1 MNFKRDDKRKHAS
14 LALAVLLLFLSL
26 SILQSSLPTPLAAM
40 DLVEAYTR
48 AKENDPLFGSSFYE
62 HEAAKTLPAQ
72 GRSYLLPQISA
83 YGTEAKYNYDSA
95 PSYYRDFNSE
105 SVGVSLKQPLFNIP
119 RYYEFRQHNVRKNIG
134 DVRFVSAEQDLMLR
148 VAEAYFNELA
158 AENLLELIDVEKKA
172 VLEQCEQAKRMFE
185 AGVAT
190 ITDVHDAEARYD
202 SVRAREIEAKSNRDV
217 KMLALKKMVGIE
229 PGGLNF
235 LMEDIPLG
243 IPEPQR
249 LESWI
254 EKAKENHPLLK
265 SYAYQISYQ
274 EAELRKN
281 QGQHWPSLD
290 LVGGYNKTNTNNTVQ
305 TNRVAYES
313 IGVQVSL
320 PIFSGGFTTA
330 KVKESRAL
338 LGQARK
344 QYDNALADIT
354 QKLSEAFLGIRDNMS
369 KIDALRTARK
379 SASTSLKSN
388 KMSLLAGVRTT
399 IDVLNAERDLQD
411 VRIRL
416 LQARYDCLLN
426 NVRLKAYAG
435 TISEKDLQEING
447 WLQTAAAK

>member
-1 MNFKRDDKRKHAS
+1 
-14 LALAVLLLFLSL
+14 
-26 SILQSSLPTPLAAM
+26 
-40 DLVEAYTR
+40 
-48 AKENDPLFGSSFYE
+48 
-62 HEAAKTLPAQ
+62 
-72 GRSYLLPQISA
+72 
-83 YGTEAKYNYDSA
+83 
-95 PSYYRDFNSE
+95 
-105 SVGVSLKQPLFNIP
+105 
-119 RYYEFRQHNVRKNIG
+119 
-134 DVRFVSAEQDLMLR
+134 
-148 VAEAYFNELA
+148 
-158 AENLLELIDVEKKA
+158 
-172 VLEQCEQAKRMFE
+172 
-185 AGVAT
+185 
-190 ITDVHDAEARYD
+190 
-202 SVRAREIEAKSNRDV
+202 
-217 KMLALKKMVGIE
+217 MLALKKMVGME
-229 PGGLNF
+229 PQGLNF
-235 LMEDIPLG
+235 LMADIPLG
-243 IPEPQR
+243 ISEPQR
-249 LESWI
+249 LENWI
-254 EKAKENHPLLK
+254 EKAKENHPILK

-313 IGVQVSL
+313 VGVQVSL
-320 PIFSGGFTTA
+320 PIFSGGYTTA

-338 LGQARK
+338 LGQAKK

-369 KIDALRTARK
+369 KIDALKTAHK

-416 LQARYDCLLN
+416 LQARYECLLN

-435 TISEKDLQEING
+435 TISEKDLEEING

>member
-1 MNFKRDDKRKHAS
+1 MNFQRDDRRKHAS
-14 LALAVLLLFLSL
+14 LTLAVLFLLLSL
-26 SILQSSLPTPLAAM
+26 SILQSSLPAPLAAM
-40 DLVEAYTR
+40 DLMEAYSR
-48 AKENDPLFGSSFYE
+48 ARENDPLFGSSFYE
-62 HEAAKTLPAQ
+62 HEATKTLPAQ

-83 YGTEAKYNYDSA
+83 YGTEAKYYYDSA

-105 SVGVSLKQPLFNIP
+105 SLGVSLKQPLFSIP
-119 RYYEFRQHNVRKNIG
+119 RFYEYRQHNVRKDIG

-158 AENLLELIDVEKKA
+158 AENLLELIAVEKKA

-202 SVRAREIEAKSNRDV
+202 SVRAREIEARSNRDV
-217 KMLALKKMVGIE
+217 KMLALKKMVGID
-229 PGGLNF
+229 PQGLNF

-265 SYAYQISYQ
+265 AYAYQISYQ

-281 QGQHWPSLD
+281 EGQHWPSLD

-313 IGVQVSL
+313 IGVQVNL
-320 PIFSGGFTTA
+320 PIFSGGYTTA

-369 KIDALRTARK
+369 KIDALKTARK

-411 VRIRL
+411 VRIQL
-416 LQARYDCLLN
+416 LKARYEYLLN